1 MFRHLVGRHGQMSR
15 VSMSL
20 IVLLGAAVG
29 VVASRLLGVTEWVLS
44 LLVGAVFGALDQ
56 QHRELRVPAPA
67 GARSATERPMEGEMS
82 K

>member
-29 VVASRLLGVTEWVLS
+29 VVASRLLGVNEWVLS
-44 LLVGAVFGALDQ
+44 LLVGAVFGALTSGIVSYVFL
-56 QHRELRVPAPA
+56 HLL
-67 GARSATERPMEGEMS
+67 ERDLQRKDPWKGR
-82 K
+82 

>member
-44 LLVGAVFGALDQ
+44 LLVGAVFGALNSGIVSYVFL
-56 QHRELRVPAPA
+56 HLL
-67 GARSATERPMEGEMS
+67 ERDLQRKDPWKGR
-82 K
+82 